1 MVLVM
6 ATRTSGCGGIQA
18 PQRIEQDGELY
29 HKQETR
35 SEGLPSRLHLDGW
48 LLR

>member
-6 ATRTSGCGGIQA
+6 ATRTSGCGGVQD

-35 SEGLPSRLHLDGW
+35 SER
-48 LLR
+48 

>member
-6 ATRTSGCGGIQA
+6 ATRTSGCGGVQA

-29 HKQETR
+29 HRQEKW
-35 SEGLPSRLHLDGW
+35 SEG
-48 LLR
+48 